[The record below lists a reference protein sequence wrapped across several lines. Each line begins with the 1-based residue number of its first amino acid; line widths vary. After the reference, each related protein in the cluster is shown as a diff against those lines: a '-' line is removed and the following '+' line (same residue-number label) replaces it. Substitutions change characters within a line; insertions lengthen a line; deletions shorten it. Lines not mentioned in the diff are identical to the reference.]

1 MRLLA
6 ILIGMSLFADLH
18 LKDATDL
25 QQIMWSCY
33 WGAIAVA
40 SGMLIV
46 SERLVAWGTVF
57 FAGLGVP
64 AWILGQV
71 LDFHLEV
78 TSVLIHTL
86 PLVAGLLYLRR
97 MSALPVHTY
106 LGAWSLYVVPF
117 LLSWAFTSPKQMIN
131 LSHWRRSAVPSLPFN
146 VWQFYVLLMPLTLST
161 ILLADWL
168 INRWL
173 MRRESARA
181 GLVVAAGD
189 PQRTTPSQRRA

>member
-1 MRLLA
+1 MRRSPFQNGMRLLA
-6 ILIGMSLFADLH
+6 LLIVVSLLADLH

-40 SGMLIV
+40 SGLLLA

-64 AWILGQV
+64 AWILGQF

-78 TSVLIHTL
+78 TSVLIHIL
-86 PLVAGLLYLRR
+86 PFLAGLLYLRR
-97 MSALPVHTY
+97 TSALPAHTF
-106 LGAWSLYVVPF
+106 LGAWSLYLVPF
-117 LLSWAFTSPKQMIN
+117 LLSWSFTSPAEMIN
-131 LSHWRRSAVPSLPFN
+131 LSHWHRSAMPSLPFN
-146 VWQFYVLLMPLTLST
+146 VWQFYGLLMPLTLFT
-161 ILLADWL
+161 ILLADRL

-173 MRRESARA
+173 TRRASAR
-181 GLVVAAGD
+181 LRLIRAAGD
-189 PQRTTPSQRRA
+189 

>member
-1 MRLLA
+1 MRRPPPHLGMWLLA
-6 ILIGMSLFADLH
+6 ILIGMSLLADLH
-18 LKDATDL
+18 LKDAADL

-40 SGMLIV
+40 SGMLIA

-64 AWILGQV
+64 AWILGQA
-71 LDFHLEV
+71 LDFRLEV

-86 PLVAGLLYLRR
+86 PLVAGLLYLRSR
-97 MSALPVHTY
+97 SALPAHTF
-106 LGAWSLYVVPF
+106 LGAWSLYVIPF
-117 LLSWAFTSPKQMIN
+117 LLSWSFTSPKEMIN
-131 LSHWRRSAVPSLPFN
+131 LSHWHRSAMPSLPFN
-146 VWQFYVLLMPLTLST
+146 VWQFYVLLMPLTLLT

-173 MRRESARA
+173 TRRASARMR
-181 GLVVAAGD
+181 LVRAAGD
-189 PQRTTPSQRRA
+189 